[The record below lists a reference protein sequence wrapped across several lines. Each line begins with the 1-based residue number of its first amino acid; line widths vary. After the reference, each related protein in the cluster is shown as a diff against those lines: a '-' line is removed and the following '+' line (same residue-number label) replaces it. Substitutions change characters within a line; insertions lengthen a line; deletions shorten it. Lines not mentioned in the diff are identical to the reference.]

1 MRLIDAD
8 ALGLEP
14 LTPDVDVSVLFRE
27 GFNCAA
33 KQIIEAPTVDPVRHG
48 QWILEIVGKYKDI
61 RLYSCSECGFSLP
74 LNPNKI
80 PRFCEDC
87 GAQCGLS

>member
-48 QWILEIVGKYKDI
+48 QWNEDEDGDG
-61 RLYSCSECGFSLP
+61 RHCSECGHDYCYILGDPEIFE
-74 LNPNKI
+74 
-80 PRFCEDC
+80 FCPFC
-87 GAQCGLS
+87 GARMDEQA

>member
-14 LTPDVDVSVLFRE
+14 LTPDIDVSVLFRE

-33 KQIIEAPTVDPVRHG
+33 KQIIEAPTIDPIIHAR
-48 QWILEIVGKYKDI
+48 WIEDGEYQV
-61 RLYSCSECGFSLP
+61 CSNCGEEHHWQEYRASY
-74 LNPNKI
+74 
-80 PRFCEDC
+80 CEDC
-87 GAQCGLS
+87 GAKMDAS